1 MSIFTTESD
10 KINLVQ
16 DKITNIIKQE
26 LDFLIIDD
34 DTIEKKCQKFLLRLV
49 EKYTGEPNPKKI
61 NVNEKF
67 MEYYNWNRE
76 KADLLLPYIDVNYDN
91 YTFLK
96 QCVRDNDTDMLEKL
110 IELGA
115 DWRSSN
121 ILEWIMYNGQIE
133 NLKIL
138 IKYGADPKSIR
149 SDSSAWA
156 NHPATVRFL
165 RENY

>member
-1 MSIFTTESD
+1 MSIFTIESD

-16 DKITNIIKQE
+16 NKITNLIKQE

-34 DTIEKKCQKFLLRLV
+34 DIIEKKCQKFLLRLV

-67 MEYYNWNRE
+67 TEYYNWNRE
-76 KADLLLPYIDVNYDN
+76 KADLLLPYIDVNYND
-91 YTFLK
+91 YTFLN
-96 QCVRDNDTDMLEKL
+96 QCVRDNDSDMLGKL
-110 IELGA
+110 LELGA
-115 DWRSSN
+115 DWRSSK

-149 SDSSAWA
+149 SDSSALT
-156 NHPATVRFL
+156 NHPATIRFL
-165 RENY
+165 KENY

>member
-16 DKITNIIKQE
+16 DKITNLIKQE

-34 DTIEKKCQKFLLRLV
+34 DTIEKKCQKFLSRLIV
-49 EKYTGEPNPKKI
+49 KYTGEPNPKKI

-67 MEYYNWNRE
+67 IEYYNWNRE
-76 KADLLLPYIDVNYDN
+76 KADLLLPYIDVNYDD

-110 IELGA
+110 LKLGA
-115 DWRSSN
+115 DWRSSK

-165 RENY
+165 RDNY